1 MAFAFPRRPLA
12 FLALA
17 FLFVV
22 ILSAA
27 YFSGPTTTVALPAYA
42 AATGQVCGT
51 CHVNPAGGGPLTAK
65 GQQFQAVATHITDP
79 AGAWAQ
85 INQPTATAVPA
96 AATATP
102 VPAAP
107 TATQPPATPTAAAAA
122 TPTAAASAATA
133 TRPAAAATAI
143 PAATTLPKTG
153 GLPMLP
159 FVVGGG
165 LLVLLGLGVRR
176 FKRS

>member
-1 MAFAFPRRPLA
+1 MAFAFPRQPLV

-17 FLFVV
+17 FFFVV

-27 YFSGPTTTVALPAYA
+27 YFSGPTTTVALPAYGT
-42 AATGQVCGT
+42 ATGQACGA

-85 INQPTATAVPA
+85 INQP

-107 TATQPPATPTAAAAA
+107 TATRPAATPAAAAA
-122 TPTAAASAATA
+122 TPTTAPAAATA
-133 TRPAAAATAI
+133 TRPAAAATAT

-165 LLVLLGLGVRR
+165 LLVLLGWGVRR
-176 FKRS
+176 FTHS